1 MAHHPQIDGASERAI
16 RTLEQ
21 ILRAYVAYNERDWVE
36 HLPIIEY
43 AYNSAQHASTK
54 ASLFFL
60 MTGQHPRGPLES
72 IADIG
77 NEEHQN
83 ESAHQ

>member
-1 MAHHPQIDGASERAI
+1 MAHHPQTDGASERAI

-21 ILRAYVAYNERDWVE
+21 ILGEYVAYDQRDWAE

-54 ASLFFL
+54 ASPFFL
-60 MTGQHPRGPLES
+60 MMGQHPQEPLES
-72 IADIG
+72 KAIC
-77 NEEHQN
+77 
-83 ESAHQ
+83 